1 MAPVSQLQ
9 LPRHWQKKTAK
20 GSFEMIAHLR
30 GQLAAKTTNQAVI
43 DVGGVGYLVTASQRT
58 LDAIGD
64 VGGDITLLTDMVV
77 REDSMTLF
85 GFASVQEKD
94 TFTLLQTV
102 QGVGA
107 KAAIAILSALSPAE
121 VEEAIMAGDKAMIT
135 GADGI
140 GPKIA
145 TRIVNE
151 LAEKLGKLRALSPAP
166 AATAGGAPPSGEA
179 GAALAKDAAMTDAL
193 SALVNLG
200 YGRAEVW
207 SVLREVASAEDTPT
221 SQSLIAA
228 ALRKLGTKL

>member
-1 MAPVSQLQ
+1 MT
-9 LPRHWQKKTAK
+9 H
-20 GSFEMIAHLR
+20 
-30 GQLAAKTTNQAVI
+30 AVI
-43 DVGGVGYLVTASQRT
+43 DVGGVGYLVTATSRS

-64 VGGDITLLTDMVV
+64 VGGSVKLLTEMIV

-85 GFASVQEKD
+85 GFSAAHEKD
-94 TFTLLQTV
+94 TFLLLQTV

-135 GADGI
+135 RADGI

-151 LAEKLGKLRALSPAP
+151 LAEKLGKLRSLSVAP
-166 AATAGGAPPSGEA
+166 VGAGAGIGAGAGA
-179 GAALAKDAAMTDAL
+179 GAASGGNDEAMAGQAAMNDAL

-200 YGRAEVW
+200 YARAEAW
-207 SVLREVASAEDTPT
+207 AVLRDLVASDAGAN
-221 SQSLIAA
+221 SASLIGA
-228 ALRKLGTKL
+228 ALKELGNKERR

>member
-1 MAPVSQLQ
+1 
-9 LPRHWQKKTAK
+9 
-20 GSFEMIAHLR
+20 MIAHLR

-64 VGGDITLLTDMVV
+64 LGGDITLLTEMVV
-77 REDSMTLF
+77 REDSMALF
-85 GFASVQEKD
+85 GFASVQEKE

-135 GADGI
+135 RADGI

-166 AATAGGAPPSGEA
+166 LAGAGGAPLAGDA
-179 GAALAKDAAMTDAL
+179 GAASAKDAAMTDAL

-207 SVLREVASAEDTPT
+207 SVLREVASAEDAPT

-228 ALRKLGTKL
+228 ALRQLGTKL

>member
-1 MAPVSQLQ
+1 
-9 LPRHWQKKTAK
+9 
-20 GSFEMIAHLR
+20 MIAHLS
-30 GQLAAKTTNQAVI
+30 GTLAQKTMTHAVI
-43 DVGGVGYLVTASQRT
+43 DVGGVGYLVTATSRS

-64 VGGDITLLTDMVV
+64 VGGSVKLLTEMIV

-85 GFASVQEKD
+85 GFSAAHEKD
-94 TFTLLQTV
+94 TFLLLQTV

-135 GADGI
+135 RADGI

-151 LAEKLGKLRALSPAP
+151 LAEKLGKLRSLSVAP
-166 AATAGGAPPSGEA
+166 VGAGAGIGAGAGA
-179 GAALAKDAAMTDAL
+179 GAASGGNDEAMAGQAAMNDAL

-200 YGRAEVW
+200 YARAEAW
-207 SVLREVASAEDTPT
+207 AVLRGLVASDAGAN
-221 SQSLIAA
+221 SASLIGS
-228 ALRKLGTKL
+228 ALKELGNKERR

>member
-1 MAPVSQLQ
+1 MT
-9 LPRHWQKKTAK
+9 H
-20 GSFEMIAHLR
+20 
-30 GQLAAKTTNQAVI
+30 AVI
-43 DVGGVGYLVTASQRT
+43 DVGGVGYLVTATSRS

-64 VGGDITLLTDMVV
+64 VGGSVKLLTEMIV

-85 GFASVQEKD
+85 GFSAAHEKD
-94 TFTLLQTV
+94 TFLLLQTV

-135 GADGI
+135 RADGI

-151 LAEKLGKLRALSPAP
+151 LAEKLGKLRSLSVAP
-166 AATAGGAPPSGEA
+166 VGAGAGAGA
-179 GAALAKDAAMTDAL
+179 GAASGGNDEAMAGQAAMNDAL

-200 YGRAEVW
+200 YARAEAW
-207 SVLREVASAEDTPT
+207 AVLRDLVASDAGAN
-221 SQSLIAA
+221 SASLIGA
-228 ALRKLGTKL
+228 ALKELGNKERR